1 MFRSDLNCDVNHLSC
16 AIERLTDQISSSF
29 WPDALA
35 TLLATLVGAG
45 LSLFGA
51 WLLWRRQNSVAIATA
66 EADSRGRAIARY
78 VSALTNFLTNSGTE
92 GQLTSDI
99 KDHALVLEALVL
111 LNLETRDRGGRALDW
126 VSRVTT
132 EVLQFKR
139 KVGESHKSHLERLSH
154 RIGFIQSVLVQW
166 HKGLLDPQT
175 DFAEGVLEE
184 KVAKM
189 IKISDMAAKEGVN
202 RIDLVGEVIK
212 SKTLRKRWWS
222 RRD

>member
-1 MFRSDLNCDVNHLSC
+1 MFRSIPDCESHRLSC
-16 AIERLTDQISSSF
+16 AIEQLSNQLGSSF

-51 WLLWRRQNSVAIATA
+51 WLLWRRQNSVAVLASEA
-66 EADSRGRAIARY
+66 ESRGRAIVRY
-78 VSALTNFLTNSGTE
+78 VSSLNAFLSSSATQGK
-92 GQLTSDI
+92 LTSEI

-126 VSRVTT
+126 ISKVTM
-132 EVLQFKR
+132 EILQYKR
-139 KVGESHKSHLERLSH
+139 KVGESHRSHLERLSA
-154 RIGFIQSVLVQW
+154 RIGFIDSVLVQW

-184 KVAKM
+184 RIATM
-189 IKISDMAAKEGVN
+189 IKISELAAEEGVN
-202 RIDLVGEVIK
+202 RIDLVDKVIK
-212 SKTLRKRWWS
+212 SKVLRKRWW
-222 RRD
+222 RKGR